1 MVALTSGSVFNWVS
15 INYSFG
21 EVLDSLA
28 FELDTD
34 PQQRGSIELGT
45 HPAAGS
51 EALANLEILQ
61 DFYAGTG
68 FVDADGAEVIPT
80 CGEGDRTRGITDV
93 DELENNGIAN
103 PLIAAYR
110 DRVNIPSQVAGAFM
124 QGGTEFETDSVSGRR
139 DIKIQGGIVPTRRR
153 PPLQMQYDLHDWVV
167 IPDHNLDTRFYLRY
181 FAAKNRQL
189 TNAACG
195 THAAVRAMVKYLY
208 DHRSGGDLGSTGPYS
223 LAGLTSALDGTIYTI
238 DQNNNDDLI
247 FQVTNVTLTLSEN
260 YVSLRC
266 DLEDSSDPL
275 SVTALYDTLIGEAA
289 FNIVVNSAEEH
300 PPTSAKDAP
309 THAYRYHFDDESSF
323 LRVRDGHPIFKG
335 ETAGGHHYEL
345 PFGYGRV
352 IEFEDLVEH
361 QGAKVLPG
369 DFAIGTVHYDNTH
382 TANGELQLI
391 SPQGLLPIYGTEWA
405 FAVHNKNETY
415 DLRVTDPQGNN
426 LATLLP
432 GEILHL
438 RASRERTGADEYV
451 DDVPFVRSIRFSG
464 GAGHMG
470 ATNVLHFD
478 GTREIHQVAFPSN
491 PTYHNDEAFDFV
503 GPDAWIDAN
512 NWSSQTG
519 WHTDEAIKILKPG
532 SLRWTMQV
540 SARNNG
546 SGILPSGHQF
556 RLYRQRGTAVP
567 EALRTQTVGQ
577 VGGNKSVTWF
587 NTWEGDVE
595 VDDIFF
601 PVIVY
606 PDADTT
612 LTLANL
618 QLQEVAS
625 EMYLTQTIRL

>member
-1 MVALTSGSVFNWVS
+1 MVLTNTARFSKITLEFSFSGTPRQINWIEDPS
-15 INYSFG
+15 EQIGIINLETY
-21 EVLDSLA
+21 
-28 FELDTD
+28 
-34 PQQRGSIELGT
+34 
-45 HPAAGS
+45 PAAGTD
-51 EALANLEILQ
+51 ELTNLEVLQ
-61 DFYAGTG
+61 ELYAAG
-68 FVDADGAEVIPT
+68 FNDADGVAVEVYLDQPSFIK
-80 CGEGDRTRGITDV
+80 GITDI

-103 PLIAAYR
+103 PLIADYQ
-110 DRVNIPSQVAGAFM
+110 DRVLIPSKVDGAFM

-153 PPLQMQYDLHDWVV
+153 PPLQMIYDLHDWVV
-167 IPDHNLDTRFYLRY
+167 IPDHNSDTRCYLRY
-181 FAAKNRQL
+181 YAAKNRQL
-189 TNAACG
+189 NVATCG

-208 DHRSGGDLGSTGPYS
+208 DSRSGGDLGSTGPYS
-223 LAGLTSALDGTIYTI
+223 LTGLTSALDGTIYTI
-238 DQNNNDDLI
+238 DQNNNDDYI
-247 FQVTNVTLTLSEN
+247 FQVTDVTLSLAANYLTLRLDAETTSD
-260 YVSLRC
+260 
-266 DLEDSSDPL
+266 DLSI
-275 SVTALYDTLIGEAA
+275 TALYDTLVISEPA

-309 THAYRYHFDDESSF
+309 THAYRYHFDDEVSF

-352 IEFEDLVEH
+352 IEFEDLLEH
-361 QGAKVLPG
+361 QGARVLPG
-369 DFAIGTVHYDNTH
+369 DYAIGTIHYDDTH
-382 TANGELQLI
+382 TSNGELRLI

-415 DLRVTDPQGNN
+415 DLRIIDPQGNN
-426 LATLLP
+426 VATLLP

-451 DDVPFVRSIRFSG
+451 DDVPFIRSIRFSG
-464 GAGHMG
+464 GAGNMG
-470 ATNVLHFD
+470 DTNVLHLD

-503 GPDAWIDAN
+503 GPDAWINAN

-519 WHTDEAIKILKPG
+519 WHTDEAIKILKDG
-532 SLRWTMQV
+532 SLRWSMQV

-546 SGILPSGHQF
+546 AGILPSGHQF

-587 NTWEGDVE
+587 NNWEGDVE

-606 PDADTT
+606 LDADTT
-612 LTLANL
+612 LDLTKL